1 MKKQDKKISAK
12 DFDRRFDSGEDM
24 MGFMDAKKAQVNKQI
39 QRINVDIP
47 LPFLMRIDRE
57 AQKIGVAR
65 TALIKLWLSERLES
79 IPH

>member
-12 DFDRRFDSGEDM
+12 DFDKRFDSGEDM
-24 MGFMDAKKAQVNKQI
+24 VDFMNVKKAQVNKQI

-47 LPFLMRIDRE
+47 VLFLMKIDRE
-57 AQKIGVAR
+57 AQRIGVAR

-79 IPH
+79 AQ